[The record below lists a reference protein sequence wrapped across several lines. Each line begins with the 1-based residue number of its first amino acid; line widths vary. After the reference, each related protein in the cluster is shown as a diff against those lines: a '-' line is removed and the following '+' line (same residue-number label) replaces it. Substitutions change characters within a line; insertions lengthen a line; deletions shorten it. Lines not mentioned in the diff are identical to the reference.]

1 MSRCF
6 IFSVSWSDPLYILTH
21 SKCVLNDAI
30 NRDAKFLEKN
40 DVMDYSLL
48 VGCASGKLLV
58 LGIIG
63 KRKTE
68 RWRENPFY
76 FSIELYFILF
86 IFQNLS
92 IQIIYERI
100 RLINV
105 LNQL

>member
-1 MSRCF
+1 M
-6 IFSVSWSDPLYILTH
+6 FSVSWSDPLYILTH

-30 NRDAKFLEKN
+30 HRDAKFLEKN

-63 KRKTE
+63 KETNDDGKT
-68 RWRENPFY
+68 NNLVL
-76 FSIELYFILF
+76 IE
-86 IFQNLS
+86 NLS
-92 IQIIYERI
+92 FQIIFG
-100 RLINV
+100 LIHSISA